1 MAQAFG
7 ASIKTVFD
15 AVKDIINK
23 DQQGFIAVDTFNTF
37 ARIAQLNVYN
47 RLFSEIKEAKKMSRA
62 SVMGSRDKSR
72 IKQIE
77 EDLSFFAKSET
88 LSRENGVFT
97 KPHDYNR
104 LISITT
110 DGSILLDQSTRR
122 IIDVCYDEDK
132 FDRLMLSP
140 LSKPKE
146 SSPLAL
152 ISDKIEV
159 YPTNINRIKVRYYK
173 TPQSRHSETGARQDK
188 APSYQVGTLAN
199 NSVQN
204 YPAASNQNDFELPE
218 RYETD
223 LIIEICKMA
232 GVNLRDDQVSSFAST
247 EGTNKNIEEN
257 G

>member
-23 DQQGFIAVDTFNTF
+23 DQQGFISVDTFNTF
-37 ARIAQLNVYN
+37 AKIAQLNVYN
-47 RLFSEIKEAKKMSRA
+47 RLFSEIKEAKKMSRG

-77 EDLSFFAKSET
+77 EDLAFFAKSET
-88 LSRENGVFT
+88 IVRENNVFA
-97 KPHDYNR
+97 KPTDYNR

-110 DGSILLDQSTRR
+110 DGSILLDQSTKR

-146 SSPLAL
+146 SSPLAM

-173 TPQSRHSETGARQDK
+173 TPQSRHSGTGARLESV
-188 APSYQVGTLAN
+188 PSYQVSGTDDN
-199 NSVQN
+199 P
-204 YPAASNQNDFELPE
+204 YEAATNQKDFELPE

-232 GVNLRDDQVSSFAST
+232 GVNLRDDQVTSFAST

>member
-23 DQQGFIAVDTFNTF
+23 DQQGFISVDTFNTF
-37 ARIAQLNVYN
+37 AKIAQLNVYN
-47 RLFSEIKEAKKMSRA
+47 RLFSEIKEAKKMSRG

-77 EDLSFFAKSET
+77 EDLAFFAKSET
-88 LSRENGVFT
+88 IVRENNVFA
-97 KPHDYNR
+97 KPADYNR

-110 DGSILLDQSTRR
+110 DGSILLDQSTKR

-146 SSPLAL
+146 SSPLAM

-173 TPQSRHSETGARQDK
+173 TPQSRHSNTGARLDS
-188 APSYQVGTLAN
+188 APSYQVSFNQQQDLDFFE
-199 NSVQN
+199 
-204 YPAASNQNDFELPE
+204 AATNQRDFELPE

-232 GVNLRDDQVSSFAST
+232 GVNLRDDQVVSFASA

>member
-37 ARIAQLNVYN
+37 AKIAQLNVYN
-47 RLFSEIKEAKKMSRA
+47 RLFSEIKEAKKMSRG

-77 EDLSFFAKSET
+77 EDLAFFAKSET
-88 LSRENGVFT
+88 ISRDGGVFS
-97 KPHDYNR
+97 KPYDFNR

-122 IIDVCYDEDK
+122 IIDICYDEDK

-140 LSKPKE
+140 LSKPSE
-146 SSPLAL
+146 IAPLAL

-173 TPQSRHSETGARQDK
+173 TPQSRDSETGARLEEV
-188 APSYQVGTLAN
+188 PRYQVT
-199 NSVQN
+199 N
-204 YPAASNQNDFELPE
+204 YDSPDDPYSSADIQYDFELPE

-232 GVNLRDDQVSSFAST
+232 GVNLRDDQVTSFAST

>member
-23 DQQGFIAVDTFNTF
+23 DQQGFISVDTFNTF
-37 ARIAQLNVYN
+37 AKIAQFNVYN
-47 RLFSEIKEAKKMSRA
+47 RLFSEIKEAKKMSRGN
-62 SVMGSRDKSR
+62 VMGSRDKSR

-77 EDLSFFAKSET
+77 EDLAFFAKSET
-88 LSRENGVFT
+88 IARENNVFA
-97 KPHDYNR
+97 KPADYNR

-110 DGSILLDQSTRR
+110 DGSILLDQSTKR

-146 SSPLAL
+146 SSPLAM
-152 ISDKIEV
+152 ISENIEV

-173 TPQSRHSETGARQDK
+173 TPQSRHSNTGARLDSV
-188 APSYQVGTLAN
+188 PSYQVSGTDDN
-199 NSVQN
+199 P
-204 YPAASNQNDFELPE
+204 YEAAINQKDFELPE

-232 GVNLRDDQVSSFAST
+232 GVNLRDDQVTSFAST

>member
-23 DQQGFIAVDTFNTF
+23 DQQGFISVDTFNTF
-37 ARIAQLNVYN
+37 AKIAQLNVYN
-47 RLFSEIKEAKKMSRA
+47 RLFSEIKEAKKMSRG

-77 EDLSFFAKSET
+77 EDLAFFAKSET
-88 LSRENGVFT
+88 IVRENNVFA
-97 KPHDYNR
+97 KPADYNR

-110 DGSILLDQSTRR
+110 DGSILLDQSTKR

-146 SSPLAL
+146 SSPLAM

-173 TPQSRHSETGARQDK
+173 TPKSRDSDTGARLDSV
-188 APSYQVGTLAN
+188 PSYQVSGTDDN
-199 NSVQN
+199 P
-204 YPAASNQNDFELPE
+204 YEASTNQKDFELPE

-232 GVNLRDDQVSSFAST
+232 GVNLRDDQVTSFAST